1 MDFNQLPTH
10 SLKAFSYWKL
20 FPNSPV
26 SRTNDG
32 NLEKNVLYNVKKNTH
47 IYIVDIKSESIYHFN
62 VSYFQGV
69 AKIKLDEKREV
80 KCGFNLIL
88 MRALSVENN
97 EELLLF

>member
-1 MDFNQLPTH
+1 MKIFYKIEQC
-10 SLKAFSYWKL
+10 
-20 FPNSPV
+20 
-26 SRTNDG
+26 
-32 NLEKNVLYNVKKNTH
+32 LEKKCIDNIIQKHFKNP
-47 IYIVDIKSESIYHFN
+47 KWKRN
-62 VSYFQGV
+62 RYFQVV